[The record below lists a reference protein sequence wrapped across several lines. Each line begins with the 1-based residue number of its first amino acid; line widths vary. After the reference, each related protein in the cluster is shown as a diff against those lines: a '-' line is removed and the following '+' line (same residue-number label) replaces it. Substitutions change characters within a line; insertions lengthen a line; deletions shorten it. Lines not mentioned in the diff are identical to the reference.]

1 MKKKI
6 FTMFAAAAL
15 MLGMTDCTNE
25 DNPAA
30 PTTPD
35 PIDVSVVE
43 KELVGFW
50 WDEFEYS
57 GKTEDGKDF
66 SRVILAVRIDE
77 DKTGCL
83 YLGLFDGASEDP
95 LAIYGGFDDAGF
107 SWKLLADGSLQLGD
121 PVTGES
127 LTLARAMTR
136 ADGGSY
142 GSNMTNVSN
151 TNVTYN
157 NGTVT
162 VTNGNYN
169 GTLNKANETKANEI
183 EQKLST
189 KIRSNVSLRSGGKA
203 PEKFGEDDIR

>member
-15 MLGMTDCTNE
+15 MLGMTGCTNE

-30 PTTPD
+30 PTTPE

-107 SWKLLADGSLQLGD
+107 SWKLLADGSVQLGD
-121 PVTGES
+121 PVTGETI
-127 LTLARAMTR
+127 TLARAMTR
-136 ADGGSY
+136 ADGNSY
-142 GSNMTNVSN
+142 GNNMTNVSN

-157 NGTVT
+157 NGSVT
-162 VTNGNYN
+162 VTNGSYN
-169 GTLNKANETKANEI
+169 GNLTKANETKANEI

>member
-1 MKKKI
+1 
-6 FTMFAAAAL
+6 MFAAAAL